1 MCWGGGGGLCC
12 GHNIYCKQIFDCH
25 DRVIWSAASDPP
37 WVLGLFRALL
47 NLTDESSQVQGGQI
61 YQNNPPRHAYSN
73 LEERK
78 KLTISEK

>member
-1 MCWGGGGGLCC
+1 MCVLGGGYVVD
-12 GHNIYCKQIFDCH
+12 IIKQIFD
-25 DRVIWSAASDPP
+25 VMTGFFWSAASDPS

-47 NLTDESSQVQGGQI
+47 NLIDESSQVQGGQI

-78 KLTISEK
+78 KLLHIDNI